1 MKHII
6 KNHFALCKLCFKTA
20 PGFMTYW
27 VYDGIRLR
35 IAIFLEHTI
44 GISLVLHSAEYHEP
58 FRNVATYLIG
68 LTILLAFFMLS
79 DGFFRN
85 RIQINA
91 MPKLYQAVKE
101 KMYHKAY
108 QLDLECYDNPEYYD
122 KFVLSVAEAEKC
134 VDRFLS
140 LLMVITTSIT
150 IVLTTGS
157 FFLLNDPIGI
167 AFSLVSFFTT
177 FIFSKRLNRVN
188 VETRMKSSTMERKR
202 NYVQRVSY
210 LNDYAKELRLNPQV
224 TDILTKEFDKANEE
238 IEELQKS
245 VSVKRCILGF
255 LKNYIASD
263 FIVNGL
269 YIIYLVFQAAVLHN
283 IAYSTAVVLFTSVNF
298 FKDGLRG
305 LSDILPKASENSMY
319 IDKIREFLQYEPKI
333 VSKQGKEL
341 PTTPQTIQ
349 LKDVCFAYNKKDGNI
364 LNHVNLTIKKGEKV
378 ALVGYNGAGK
388 TTLIKL
394 IMRLYDPTS
403 GQILYGDND
412 IREYD
417 VKEYRDKIGT
427 VFQDFNMYGASLCE
441 NVVLDDLTHTKVNYE
456 KITDALTRSG
466 FKERLSRLPDKL
478 ETPITTEFDKNGV
491 NLSGGESQKVA
502 IARVFYHGNEIML
515 MDEPS
520 SALDPIAEYGLNK
533 AMHEAAK
540 NKAVVYISHR
550 LSTTRD
556 ADYIYMLE
564 HGQIIEEGTHDELL
578 MKKGKY
584 EQMWNVQAGRY
595 RSKKE
600 E

>member
-44 GISLVLHSAEYHEP
+44 GINLVLHSAEYHEP
-58 FRNVATYLIG
+58 FRKVATYLIG
-68 LTILLAFFMLS
+68 ITILLAFFMLS

-91 MPKLYQAVKE
+91 LPKLYQAVKE

-188 VETRMKSSTMERKR
+188 VETRTKSSTMERKR

-224 TDILTKEFDKANEE
+224 TDVLTEEFDKANEE

-245 VSVKRCILGF
+245 VSVKRCIFGF

-319 IDKIREFLQYEPKI
+319 IDKIYEFLQYEPKI
-333 VSKQGKEL
+333 VSKQGKVL

-364 LNHVNLTIKKGEKV
+364 LNHVNLTIKPGEKV

-403 GQILYGDND
+403 GQILYGDKD

-441 NVVLDDLTHTKVNYE
+441 NVVLDDLNQTKVNYE

-502 IARVFYHGNEIML
+502 IARVFYRDNEIML

-533 AMHEAAK
+533 AMQEAAK

-556 ADYIYMLE
+556 ADNIYMLE

-595 RSKKE
+595 KSKKE
-600 E
+600 A

>member
-44 GISLVLHSAEYHEP
+44 GINLVLRSAEYHEP

-188 VETRMKSSTMERKR
+188 VETRTKSSTMERKR

-224 TDILTKEFDKANEE
+224 TDVLTEEFDKANEE
-238 IEELQKS
+238 IEELQRS
-245 VSVKRCILGF
+245 ASVKRCILGF

-319 IDKIREFLQYEPKI
+319 IDKIYEFLQYEPKI

-341 PTTPQTIQ
+341 PATPQTIQ

-364 LNHVNLTIKKGEKV
+364 LNHVNLTIKPGEKV

-403 GQILYGDND
+403 GQILYGDKD

-502 IARVFYHGNEIML
+502 IARVFYHDNEIML

-556 ADYIYMLE
+556 ANYIYMLE
-564 HGQIIEEGTHDELL
+564 HGQIIEEGTHNELL

-584 EQMWNVQAGRY
+584 EQMWNLQAGRY

-600 E
+600 A

>member
-1 MKHII
+1 MKHILR
-6 KNHFALCKLCFKTA
+6 NHFALCKLCFKTA

-44 GISLVLHSAEYHEP
+44 GINLVLHSAEYHEP

-68 LTILLAFFMLS
+68 ITILLAFFMLS

-91 MPKLYQAVKE
+91 LPKLYQAVKE
-101 KMYHKAY
+101 KMYHKAH

-157 FFLLNDPIGI
+157 FFLINDPIGI

-188 VETRMKSSTMERKR
+188 VETRTKSSTMERKR

-224 TDILTKEFDKANEE
+224 TDVLTEEFDKANEE

-245 VSVKRCILGF
+245 VSAKRCILGF

-319 IDKIREFLQYEPKI
+319 IDKIYEFLQYEPKI
-333 VSKQGKEL
+333 VSKQGKVL

-364 LNHVNLTIKKGEKV
+364 LNHVNLTIKPGEKV

-456 KITDALTRSG
+456 KLTDALTRSG

-502 IARVFYHGNEIML
+502 IARVFYHDNEIML

-564 HGQIIEEGTHDELL
+564 HGRIIEEGTHDELL

-600 E
+600 A